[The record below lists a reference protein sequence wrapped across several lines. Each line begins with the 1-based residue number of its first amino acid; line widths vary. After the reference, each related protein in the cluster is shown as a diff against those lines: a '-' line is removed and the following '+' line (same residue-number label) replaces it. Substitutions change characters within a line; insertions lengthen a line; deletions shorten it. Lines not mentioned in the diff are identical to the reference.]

1 MSKYTTELRYICEQL
16 ANETDSKGY
25 NDINSIIEKART
37 KIFSFEYDIFSSTYK
52 KILETKILKHFYL
65 REIAYETYG
74 IFKLKLENKMQ
85 QIMPY
90 YNNLYLSQDLI
101 TDPLKD
107 FSRNHTSSRTDNTN
121 ASENSS
127 GTNNTSTTNA
137 TTSNTTNSSSS
148 ENKSESV
155 SQKKNRYSDT
165 PQGGLTGIEND
176 TYLTN
181 VTLDDSSDRNNAN
194 SSEKNITDETL
205 NNTQTISNT
214 NSNDKTL
221 TNKLTSIFEELE
233 SGNNQSQSELLLKY
247 RETFINID
255 MMIINELEELF
266 LQVW

>member
-37 KIFSFEYDIFSSTYK
+37 KIFSFEYDIFSNTYK

-74 IFKLKLENKMQ
+74 IFKLKLENTMQ

-90 YNNLYLSQDLI
+90 YNKLYSSQDLI

-107 FSRNHTSSRTDNTN
+107 FSRNHTTSRTDDT
-121 ASENSS
+121 SSTENSS

-137 TTSNTTNSSSS
+137 TTSNTTTSSSS
-148 ENKSESV
+148 ENKSENV
-155 SQKKNRYSDT
+155 SQKSNRYSDT
-165 PQGGLTGIEND
+165 PQGGLSGIENN

-181 VTLDDSSDRNNAN
+181 ASLDNSSDRNNVN
-194 SSEKNITDETL
+194 SSAKNITDETL
-205 NNTQTISNT
+205 NNTQTVSNT

-221 TNKLTSIFEELE
+221 TNKLKSIFEELE
-233 SGNNQSQSELLLKY
+233 SGNNQSQSDLLLKY

-266 LQVW
+266 LQIW

>member
-37 KIFSFEYDIFSSTYK
+37 KIFSFEYDIFSNTYK

-65 REIAYETYG
+65 REIAYETYMF
-74 IFKLKLENKMQ
+74 FKLKLENKMQ

-90 YNNLYLSQDLI
+90 YNKLYSSQDLI

-107 FSRNHTSSRTDNTN
+107 FSRNHTTSRTDDTST
-121 ASENSS
+121 SENSS
-127 GTNNTSTTNA
+127 GTNNISTTNA
-137 TTSNTTNSSSS
+137 TTSNTTTSSSS
-148 ENKSESV
+148 ENKSENV
-155 SQKKNRYSDT
+155 SQKSNRYSDT
-165 PQGGLTGIEND
+165 PQGGLSGIENN

-181 VTLDDSSDRNNAN
+181 ASLDNSSDRNNAN
-194 SSEKNITDETL
+194 SSAKNITDETL
-205 NNTQTISNT
+205 NNTQTVSNT

-221 TNKLTSIFEELE
+221 TNKLKSIFEELE
-233 SGNNQSQSELLLKY
+233 SGNNQSQSDLLLKY

-266 LQVW
+266 LQIW

>member
-16 ANETDSKGY
+16 ANESGSKGY
-25 NDINSIIEKART
+25 SDVNSIIEKARE
-37 KIFSFEYDIFSSTYK
+37 KIFSFNYDIFSEYYK
-52 KILETKILKHFYL
+52 NILETKILKHFYL
-65 REIAYETYG
+65 REIGYETYG

-90 YNNLYLSQDLI
+90 YNKLYLSEDSI
-101 TDPLKD
+101 TEPLKD
-107 FSRNHTSSRTDNTN
+107 FSRSHTTKRTDDTSTTEKN
-121 ASENSS
+121 A
-127 GTNNTSTTNA
+127 GTTNTSTTNA
-137 TTSNTTNSSSS
+137 TTSNTTSSASS

-155 SQKKNRYSDT
+155 TVKKNRYSDT

-194 SSEKNITDETL
+194 ASEKNITDETL
-205 NNTQTISNT
+205 NNTQTIANT

-221 TNKLTSIFEELE
+221 TNKLTSVFEELE
-233 SGNNQSQSELLLKY
+233 SGNNQSQSDLLLKY

-266 LQVW
+266 LQIW